1 MRSARESRSTE
12 ADTSSRSTR
21 RAVSSAFA
29 WSAASAASNS
39 VWSIGKSGGALGSA
53 AVAVSRRRRYSS
65 RAAVWSSGKPSKPS
79 AWAKRTT
86 VELEVLARRA
96 SSSAVWNATSSR
108 WSTMYWPTSFWE
120 RENSSNRWRIS
131 SDRVRA
137 AVPERVTL
145 PNFAGCGGV
154 PARSGLLWPPDGPPR
169 PCTRR
174 HRRVGD
180 RRVARQRGDHLLSD
194 RARLHDLPVEHRRPG
209 REGASSRPERS
220 PGGGS
225 PRRPPHLVSQPERPE
240 SDLRQAR
247 APSA

>member
-65 RAAVWSSGKPSKPS
+65 RADAWSSGNPSKPS

-96 SSSAVWNATSSR
+96 SSSAVWKAASSR
-108 WSTMYWPTSFWE
+108 WSTMYWPTSFCE
-120 RENSSNRWRIS
+120 RENSSKRWRIS
-131 SDRVRA
+131 AERLRAWVVVRGTA
-137 AVPERVTL
+137 QCFV
-145 PNFAGCGGV
+145 
-154 PARSGLLWPPDGPPR
+154 
-169 PCTRR
+169 
-174 HRRVGD
+174 
-180 RRVARQRGDHLLSD
+180 Q
-194 RARLHDLPVEHRRPG
+194 RARVPSEAQSWYPYGPLMD
-209 REGASSRPERS
+209 GAQFDDEALDASTQLLTVAGE
-220 PGGGS
+220 
-225 PRRPPHLVSQPERPE
+225 
-240 SDLRQAR
+240 
-247 APSA
+247 